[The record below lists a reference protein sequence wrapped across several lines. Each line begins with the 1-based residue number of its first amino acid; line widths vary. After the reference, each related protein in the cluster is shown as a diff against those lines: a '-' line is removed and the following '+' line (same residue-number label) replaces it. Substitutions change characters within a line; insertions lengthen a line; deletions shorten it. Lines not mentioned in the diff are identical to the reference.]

1 VEELDT
7 LDEKENAWKD
17 FLKRKEENSFNE
29 EEEEI
34 PDKFSSDDEN
44 YRNKLLNNKYSK
56 WTKKDFTKFLR
67 ASEIYGLNDF
77 LNICKF
83 IRTKTLEEVEDFSKT
98 FQKRIDELPNG
109 QRIMTRL
116 NKFESEKNKIIEN
129 QEILENYFIELTD
142 KYEDIY
148 SNISI
153 PYKKRGKG
161 SQANFIAPIA
171 NEL

>member
-1 VEELDT
+1 MD
-7 LDEKENAWKD
+7 DKENAWKD
-17 FLKRKEENSFNE
+17 YLKRKEEGTFNE

-34 PDKFSSDDEN
+34 PEEYTSDDEN
-44 YRNKLLNNKYSK
+44 FRNKLLNNKYSK

-77 LNICKF
+77 INISKF
-83 IRTKTLEEVEDFSKT
+83 VRTKTPEEIEDYSST

-116 NKFESEKNKIIEN
+116 NKFESEKNKIIEY
-129 QEILENYFIELTD
+129 QEILENYFNELTD

-148 SNISI
+148 ANINIS
-153 PYKKRGKG
+153 YKKRGKG
-161 SQANFIAPIA
+161 PLNANNPP
-171 NEL
+171 NGNDL